1 MRLLLSFHSI
11 RTGLEFPEMPNVLS
25 AEKRSQD
32 HEALR
37 VLFLYSISALGVLF
51 LCSISGRSEKID
63 SVTDYL
69 SAGV

>member
-1 MRLLLSFHSI
+1 
-11 RTGLEFPEMPNVLS
+11 MPNVLS

-37 VLFLYSISALGVLF
+37 VLFLCSISALGVLFLCSISALGVLF